1 MDENN
6 EKYQQM
12 LSTSLELFAKFGYK
26 KTTVE
31 DVATSIN
38 MTKGNLYFYVKN
50 KKDLYEKTID
60 FALNQWK
67 DFVNDAVNKEKDV
80 VSKFRILAQK
90 SIEYIENNRTVQT
103 ILINDPSIFT
113 LSSTEDRFYNTNVSA
128 MNIIKKILEQGIE
141 EKMFFPV
148 DVEHITEYLF
158 SVYIMFLIKSYVKS
172 DNSSLKKMFS
182 EGLELTIRGLLL
194 KGTSNN

>member
-1 MDENN
+1 MDESN

-38 MTKGNLYFYVKN
+38 MTKGNIYFYVKN

-67 DFVNDAVNKEKDV
+67 DFVYNAVNKEKNV
-80 VSKFRILAQK
+80 VLKFRTLTQK
-90 SIEYIENNRTVQT
+90 SIEYIESNKTVQT

-128 MNIIKKILEQGIE
+128 MNIIKNILEQGIE
-141 EKMFFPV
+141 EKIFFPV

-158 SVYIMFLIKSYVKS
+158 SVYIMFLIKNYVKS
-172 DNSSLKKMFS
+172 DNSSLEKMFS

-194 KGTSNN
+194 K

>member
-1 MDENN
+1 MDKNS
-6 EKYQQM
+6 EKYQLM
-12 LSTSLELFAKFGYK
+12 LTTSLELFAKYGYK

-31 DVATSIN
+31 DVATSMN

-67 DFVNDAVNKEKDV
+67 DYVYSAVSKENDTI
-80 VSKFRILAQK
+80 SKFRLLAVK
-90 SIEYIENNRTVQT
+90 SIEYIENNQTVQT

-113 LSSTEDRFYNTNVSA
+113 LSSSEDRFYDTNVSA
-128 MNIIKKILEQGIE
+128 MNMIKNILEQGIR
-141 EKMFFPV
+141 EKIFYPV
-148 DVEHITEYLF
+148 DVEHVTEYLF

-172 DNSSLKKMFS
+172 DNSSLEKMFY
-182 EGLELTIRGLLL
+182 EGLELTVRGLLL
-194 KGTSNN
+194 NK

>member
-194 KGTSNN
+194 K